1 MRHGFVRDDLPGLAG
16 LLAPALML
24 ASQDSWFSA
33 RLLFCA
39 VLVIGWQS
47 AFAFMRGQGVTPYY
61 SLVSAA
67 LVAICVPASAPFW
80 QLAIG
85 ISFGFVLGE
94 AVFGGR
100 GRNFV
105 QPVVL
110 TLAFLAFSFADQ
122 PWREGVSLPIV
133 VALPAL
139 ALLVSAG
146 QARLSVLLAFA
157 IALAVPASLISP
169 ELPALFFKSGI
180 MLLALL
186 FLTADPVTSG
196 STTAG
201 RILYGLLAGGL
212 TALFS
217 TGGPAFGA
225 LVFAT
230 LLASIFAPL
239 LDHMVASAHTRFM
252 RRRARRLRNV

>member
-1 MRHGFVRDDLPGLAG
+1 MRHGFVRDNLPGLAG

-24 ASQDSWFSA
+24 ASQDSWFAA

-39 VLVIGWQS
+39 ILVIGWQT
-47 AFAFMRGQGVTPYY
+47 AFAFMRGQGLTVHG
-61 SLVSAA
+61 LVAAA

-122 PWREGVSLPIV
+122 PWREGASLPIGAV
-133 VALPAL
+133 LPAL
-139 ALLVSAG
+139 VLLVGAG
-146 QARLSVLLAFA
+146 QARLSVLIAFA
-157 IALAVPASLISP
+157 IAVAVLASLISP
-169 ELPALFFKSGI
+169 ELPAVFFQSGT

-201 RILYGLLAGGL
+201 RILYGLLAGVL

-239 LDHMVASAHTRFM
+239 LDHMVASVHTRSM
-252 RRRARRLRNV
+252 RRRARRLRHV

>member
-1 MRHGFVRDDLPGLAG
+1 MRHGFVRDNLPGLAG

-24 ASQDSWFSA
+24 ASQDSWFA
-33 RLLFCA
+33 PRLLFCA
-39 VLVIGWQS
+39 ALVIGWQS
-47 AFAFMRGQGVTPYY
+47 AFAFMRGQGVTAHG
-61 SLVSAA
+61 LVAAA

-122 PWREGVSLPIV
+122 PWREGASLPIV
-133 VALPAL
+133 AVLPAL
-139 ALLVSAG
+139 VLLVGAG
-146 QARLSVLLAFA
+146 QARLSVLIAFA
-157 IALAVPASLISP
+157 IAVAVLASLISP
-169 ELPALFFKSGI
+169 ELPAAFFQSGT

-201 RILYGLLAGGL
+201 RILYGLLAGVL

-230 LLASIFAPL
+230 LLASIFASL
-239 LDHMVASAHTRFM
+239 LDHMVASVHTRLM
-252 RRRARRLRNV
+252 RRRARRLRHV

>member
-16 LLAPALML
+16 LLAPALVL
-24 ASQDSWFSA
+24 ASQDAWFAA

-47 AFAFMRGQGVTPYY
+47 AFAFMRGQGVGPYG
-61 SLVSAA
+61 LVSAT

-80 QLAIG
+80 QLTIG

-122 PWREGVSLPIV
+122 PWREGASLPIV
-133 VALPAL
+133 AALPAL
-139 ALLVSAG
+139 ALLVGAG

-169 ELPALFFKSGI
+169 GLPALFFKNGT

-201 RILYGLLAGGL
+201 RILYGLLAGAL

-230 LLASIFAPL
+230 LLASIFVPL
-239 LDHMVASAHTRFM
+239 LDHMVASAHTRLM
-252 RRRARRLRNV
+252 RRRARRLRHV

>member
-1 MRHGFVRDDLPGLAG
+1 MRHRFVRDNLPGLAG
-16 LLAPALML
+16 LLAPALTL
-24 ASQDSWFSA
+24 ASQDSWFA
-33 RLLFCA
+33 PRLFFCA

-47 AFAFMRGQGVTPYY
+47 AFAFMRGQGVTPYAF
-61 SLVSAA
+61 VAA
-67 LVAICVPASAPFW
+67 TLVAICVPASAPFW

-122 PWREGVSLPIV
+122 PWREGTSLPIV
-133 VALPAL
+133 AALPAFV
-139 ALLVSAG
+139 LLVGSG
-146 QARLSVLLAFA
+146 QARLWVLVAFA
-157 IALAVPASLISP
+157 IAIAVLASLISP
-169 ELPALFFKSGI
+169 ELPAVFFQSGT

-186 FLTADPVTSG
+186 FLAADPVTSG

-201 RILYGLLAGGL
+201 RILYGFLAGVL

-217 TGGPAFGA
+217 TGGPPFGA

-239 LDHMVASAHTRFM
+239 LDHMVASVHTRLM
-252 RRRARRLRNV
+252 RRRARRLRHV